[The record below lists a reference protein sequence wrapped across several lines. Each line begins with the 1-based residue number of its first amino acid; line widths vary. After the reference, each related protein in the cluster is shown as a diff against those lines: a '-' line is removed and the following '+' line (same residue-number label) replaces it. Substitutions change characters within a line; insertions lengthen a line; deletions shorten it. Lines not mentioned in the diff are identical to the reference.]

1 MNRRIM
7 SLAAAAAAATAGL
20 VAVPPLVS
28 VEAACRPAIIR
39 LPDLGYGGG
48 ASAFNGT
55 TVTDLVFD
63 ANGGVPRRSGG
74 AGS

>member
-7 SLAAAAAAATAGL
+7 SLAAAAAAAMAAL

-28 VEAACRPAIIR
+28 VEEAWRSAIIR

-48 ASAFNGT
+48 AS
-55 TVTDLVFD
+55 
-63 ANGGVPRRSGG
+63 
-74 AGS
+74 